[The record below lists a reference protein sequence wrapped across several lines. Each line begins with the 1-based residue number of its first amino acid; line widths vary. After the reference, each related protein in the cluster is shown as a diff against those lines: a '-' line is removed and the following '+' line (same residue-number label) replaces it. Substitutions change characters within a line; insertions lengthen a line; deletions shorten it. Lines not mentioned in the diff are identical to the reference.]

1 MTHFT
6 TDEHGNQDFHH
17 AGWRVRIWN
26 NTWSN
31 RIDVTAPHSGVE
43 VEVEEGGVWVR
54 GESNGGWEG
63 PSPQAFTIPWPVI
76 AAIIEARAIVG

>member
-1 MTHFT
+1 
-6 TDEHGNQDFHH
+6 
-17 AGWRVRIWN
+17 
-26 NTWSN
+26 
-31 RIDVTAPHSGVE
+31 VE

-63 PSPQAFTIPWPVI
+63 PNPQAFTIPWPVI